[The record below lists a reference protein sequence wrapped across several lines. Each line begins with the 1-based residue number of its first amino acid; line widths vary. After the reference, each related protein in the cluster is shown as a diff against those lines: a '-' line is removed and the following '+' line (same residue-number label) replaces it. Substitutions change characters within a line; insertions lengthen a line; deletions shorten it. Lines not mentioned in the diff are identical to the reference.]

1 MSHPN
6 SFSGTAFLI
15 ADPARAA
22 MLTALLDGRA
32 LPAGEL
38 AHAAGITAQTASTH
52 LAKLVEGGL
61 LAVETEGR
69 HKYFRL
75 AGAHV
80 AQALEHLAAIAPAA
94 AVRRVTPS
102 PKARELGFCRCCYDH
117 LAGQVGVAVTQAL
130 QSHGYLVPMP
140 DKQYEVTP
148 AGVVWFGEV
157 GLNVRDIRPT
167 RRGLARQCLDW
178 TERAHHLAGPLGVQF
193 LRRLCDAGWML
204 RARQSRA
211 VLVTPKGWQELHRRL
226 GVDEATVRSEAAH
239 RHA

>member
-69 HKYFRL
+69 HRYFRL

-80 AQALEHLAAIAPAA
+80 AQALEHLAAITPAT
-94 AVRRVTPS
+94 VRRTTPG

-130 QSHGYLVPMP
+130 QSRGYLLPMS

-148 AGVVWFGEV
+148 AGIAWFGDV
-157 GLNVRDIRPT
+157 GLDVGGIRST

-178 TERAHHLAGPLGVQF
+178 TERTHHLAGPLGVQF

-204 RARQSRA
+204 RARHSRA
-211 VLVTPKGWQELHRRL
+211 VLVTPKGWQELHQRL
-226 GVDEATVRSEAAH
+226 GVDETTVRSAAEH